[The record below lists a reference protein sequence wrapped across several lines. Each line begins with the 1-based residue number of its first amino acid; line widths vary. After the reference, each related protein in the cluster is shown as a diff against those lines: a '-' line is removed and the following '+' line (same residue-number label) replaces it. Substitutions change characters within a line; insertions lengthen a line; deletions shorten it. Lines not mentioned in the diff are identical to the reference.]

1 MGKNFIDKF
10 TYLHFGSGIV
20 SYYWGLS
27 LFWWVFV
34 HTIFEILENSKKGVY
49 IIDNYLTLW
58 PGGKQSSDSF
68 INSLG
73 DTFAAVI
80 GWISAYYISGER

>member
-49 IIDNYLTLW
+49 FIDNYLTVW